1 MESLQLSETIYQV
14 YIHPLQLRG
23 LEIYAA
29 SWRYPGDA
37 VSGVGV
43 SRMKFNLQGLPHS
56 TQTMEAS
63 SEEDLELRFQR
74 AAARMRNNTSLRLGN
89 DQKLLLYGYF
99 KQV

>member
-14 YIHPLQLRG
+14 YIHPLQLQG

-43 SRMKFNLQGLPHS
+43 SGMKFNLQDLPHS
-56 TQTMEAS
+56 GIQHKQWKQTQKKVWSFVS
-63 SEEDLELRFQR
+63 SV
-74 AAARMRNNTSLRLGN
+74 
-89 DQKLLLYGYF
+89 LL
-99 KQV
+99 QE